1 MARSQPL
8 HKYALVLGLKEMNY
22 VVSVTGDGT
31 NDAPALSKSDVG
43 FAMFAGTDIA
53 KEASDI
59 VILDNNFSSLVVA
72 IIYGRNIYDNI
83 RKFLQ
88 FQLTVNFCA
97 CLLVFICAC
106 IGNETP
112 LSPIQ
117 MLWVNLIMDSLGSL
131 ALATEPPYPEL
142 LKRAPT
148 KKNESIINGK
158 MWKHI
163 IFQSC
168 VQLLILLA
176 LYLWAP
182 YFIKEENLVR
192 LAENRIIQHCYGK
205 LPGDIKDVNNIIF
218 GTSTMWDNTKLNYT
232 MTERDC
238 GNYSKK
244 QELSF
249 AFNEYLSAN
258 GSTAHMTIVFNVFVI
273 YTLFNQINARVLDD
287 GFNIFIRIH
296 HNFFFPLITLSE
308 LGLQI
313 IIVFFGNEAFKV
325 VENGLTGNQWGIC
338 IGFSAI
344 TFVLSAIVKLI
355 PLDKCIQS
363 CLDNSSAKQLEEE
376 NPSVKDEISIQSE
389 ITTDSKEK
397 I

>member
-1 MARSQPL
+1 
-8 HKYALVLGLKEMNY
+8 
-22 VVSVTGDGT
+22 
-31 NDAPALSKSDVG
+31 
-43 FAMFAGTDIA
+43 
-53 KEASDI
+53 
-59 VILDNNFSSLVVA
+59 
-72 IIYGRNIYDNI
+72 
-83 RKFLQ
+83 
-88 FQLTVNFCA
+88 
-97 CLLVFICAC
+97 
-106 IGNETP
+106 
-112 LSPIQ
+112 
-117 MLWVNLIMDSLGSL
+117 
-131 ALATEPPYPEL
+131 
-142 LKRAPT
+142 
-148 KKNESIINGK
+148 
-158 MWKHI
+158 
-163 IFQSC
+163 
-168 VQLLILLA
+168 
-176 LYLWAP
+176 
-182 YFIKEENLVR
+182 
-192 LAENRIIQHCYGK
+192 
-205 LPGDIKDVNNIIF
+205 
-218 GTSTMWDNTKLNYT
+218 

-287 GFNIFIRIH
+287 GFNIFIRLH
-296 HNFFFPLITLSE
+296 HNCFFPLITLSE

-325 VENGLTGNQWGIC
+325 VEKGLTGNQWGIC

-363 CLDNSSAKQLEEE
+363 CLDKSSAKQLEEE
-376 NPSVKDEISIQSE
+376 KLSVKDEISIQSE